1 MTVNDLV
8 VYLQNAGT
16 AAFVLLGVATAIGW
30 VKRRENS
37 LGWLA
42 LAIVLLAGVSV
53 LGRLPALLH
62 FTPPLVGQT
71 SLIGFMVSGYAVL
84 RYRGSLIPLP
94 SRWHAAAIVAMV
106 AASGAY
112 FAAEALAS
120 RQALALA
127 GVALV
132 LIWSAAVGEPIV
144 RFWLVARDR
153 PAVQAW
159 RLRSLSLGFGGLVVI
174 LVLAVTAGSLFNNP
188 LVQVITELLVLL
200 IAPLLY
206 VSFSPP
212 AWLRREWRASEEEG
226 LRNFMEELLL
236 SEDRDALTNR
246 ALEWASRL
254 VGGAAAALFDPAGK
268 PRYSSGLGQ
277 QQIDELSG
285 QAEGLPQGVHRV
297 FLDGSDHTVIVLPIS
312 GLAGAGKLIVLAGPF
327 SPEFGSD
334 EMTRVQQFMSAF
346 VTALDR
352 RHLIVQLEESNVRL
366 QEANK
371 HKSVFL
377 ANMSHELRTP
387 LNAIIGFSELLTDA
401 PEDQFDA
408 ASRKRFQEQILTSGR
423 HLLGLIN
430 DILDLSKV
438 EAGQMELRL
447 QTVAVGEVVD
457 QVVRI
462 VEPLIT
468 KKSIR
473 LEAEIAGAGDVSAD
487 PGKLKQMILNLVS
500 NAIKFTPDGGTVT
513 VSAQRTPAAME
524 ISVTDTGIGISDADQ
539 EYIFK
544 EFHQVDHGPG
554 RKHEGTGLGLAL
566 TKRFANLHGGDV
578 RVQSRINQGSVFTL
592 TLPAQPATAEPSVP
606 ARIPA
611 LTADGH
617 TTGPLV
623 LVVEDDPAAA
633 ELLTRQ
639 LIGAGY
645 RYQVVKT
652 GTEALAKA
660 RELQPAAITLDIM
673 LPELDGWEVMTKLKS
688 DEATSAI
695 PIIVVSV
702 IDNPELGIALGA
714 MDYFVKP
721 VDGKELVRRLNR
733 FNFKRTLG
741 KEDVRI
747 LVVDDEMPNR
757 EWLNRTLGPAGFTV
771 LSASGGR
778 EAIQMARS
786 EKPDLVLLDLMMPEV
801 TGFDVV
807 EALRSHEETR
817 EMPIM
822 VLTAM
827 NLSEADKRNLNGRVS
842 DILSRGSVG
851 ASDIVE
857 LLKRV
862 VAHHNG
868 VK

>member
-1 MTVNDLV
+1 VN
-8 VYLQNAGT
+8 YLQNAGMV
-16 AAFVLLGVATAIGW
+16 AFVLLGIATAIGW
-30 VKRRENS
+30 IRRRDNS

-42 LAIVLLAGVSV
+42 LAIVVLAVVSLLS
-53 LGRLPALLH
+53 RLPALLH
-62 FTPPLVGQT
+62 FRPPLLSEL
-71 SLIGFMVSGYAVL
+71 SLVGFMVSGYAVL

-112 FAAEALAS
+112 LAAEALGS
-120 RQALALA
+120 SQVLAAA
-127 GVALV
+127 GIVLV

-144 RFWLVARDR
+144 RFWLVARGL

-159 RLRSLSLGFGGLVVI
+159 RLRSLSLGFGGLVAI
-174 LVLAVTAGSLFNNP
+174 LVLAVTAGSVFNDQRI
-188 LVQVITELLVLL
+188 QVFTEVVVLL

-226 LRNFMEELLL
+226 LRAFMEELLL

-246 ALEWASRL
+246 CLDWAMRL
-254 VGGAAAALFDPAGK
+254 SGGGAAALFDPSGK
-268 PRYSSGLGQ
+268 PRYSSGLTA
-277 QQIDELSG
+277 QQIGELG
-285 QAEGLPQGVHRV
+285 AEVARLPQGVHRV
-297 FLDGSDHTVIVLPIS
+297 ALDDAESTVILLPIS
-312 GLAGAGKLIVLAGPF
+312 GLEGAGKLVVMAGPF
-327 SPEFGSD
+327 SPGFGSD
-334 EMTRVQQFMSAF
+334 EMTRLQQFMSAF

-352 RHLIVQLEESNVRL
+352 RHLFVQLEESNERL
-366 QEANK
+366 LEANK

-401 PEDQFDA
+401 GDDQFDA

-438 EAGQMELRL
+438 EAGQMEVRL
-447 QTVAVGEVVD
+447 QTVALHEVVD

-462 VEPLIT
+462 IEPLVA
-468 KKSIR
+468 KKSIKV
-473 LEAEIAGAGDVSAD
+473 ETDVASAGDVVAD
-487 PGKLKQMILNLVS
+487 VGKLKQMILNLVS
-500 NAIKFTPDGGTVT
+500 NAIKFTLDGGTVT
-513 VSAQRTPAAME
+513 ISAMRRASTME
-524 ISVTDTGIGISDADQ
+524 ISVKDTGIGISDADQ
-539 EYIFK
+539 DYIFK

-566 TKRFANLHGGDV
+566 TKRFALLHGGDV
-578 RVQSRINQGSVFTL
+578 SVQSRLNHGSVFTL
-592 TLPAQPATAEPSVP
+592 SLPLYPETSERHVPTPSQVP
-606 ARIPA
+606 VAN
-611 LTADGH
+611 GH
-617 TTGPLV
+617 SAGELV

-639 LIGAGY
+639 LVGAGY
-645 RYQVVKT
+645 RTEVVRT
-652 GTEALAKA
+652 GPDALIRA

-688 DEATSAI
+688 DEATSTI

-741 KEDVRI
+741 KEEVRVLI
-747 LVVDDEMPNR
+747 VDDEMPNR

-778 EAIQMARS
+778 EAIQMAKS

-807 EALRSHEETR
+807 EALRSHEDTR
-817 EMPIM
+817 ETPIM

-827 NLSEADKRNLNGRVS
+827 NLSESDKRHLNGRVS

>member
-1 MTVNDLV
+1 VA
-8 VYLQNAGT
+8 YLQNAGT
-16 AAFVLLGVATAIGW
+16 AAFVLLGIATAIGW
-30 VKRRENS
+30 MRRREKS

-42 LAIVLLAGVSV
+42 LAIVTLAVVSA
-53 LGRLPALLH
+53 LSRLPALLH
-62 FTPPLVGQT
+62 FTPPLLSQI
-71 SLIGFMVSGYAVL
+71 SLLGFMVSGYAVL
-84 RYRGSLIPLP
+84 RFRGSLIPLP

-106 AASGAY
+106 AASGVY
-112 FAAEALAS
+112 LAAQAFGS
-120 RQALALA
+120 SQALAVA
-127 GVALV
+127 GFALV

-144 RFWLVARDR
+144 RFWLVARDL

-159 RLRSLSLGFGGLVVI
+159 RLRSLSLGFGGLVGI
-174 LVLAVTAGSLFNNP
+174 LLVAVASGAVFNDP
-188 LVQVITELLVLL
+188 LVQVITEIIVIA

-226 LRNFMEELLL
+226 LRVFMEDHLL

-246 ALEWASRL
+246 ALDWAMRL

-268 PRYSSGLGQ
+268 TRYSTGLSAH
-277 QQIDELSG
+277 QIDALGS
-285 QAEGLPQGVHRV
+285 QVQGLPQGVHRV
-297 FLDGSDHTVIVLPIS
+297 AFDGSDSTVIVLPVA
-312 GLAGAGKLIVLAGPF
+312 GLAGSGKLVVLAGPF
-327 SPEFGSD
+327 TPGFGGD

-352 RHLIVQLEESNVRL
+352 RHLIVQLEESNAKL

-371 HKSVFL
+371 TKSVFL

-387 LNAIIGFSELLTDA
+387 LNAIIGFSELLTDSR
-401 PEDQFDA
+401 EDQFDA

-438 EAGQMELRL
+438 EAGQMEVRL
-447 QTVAVGEVVD
+447 QTVAVDEVVD

-462 VEPLIT
+462 IEPLVT
-468 KKSIR
+468 KKSIA
-473 LEAEIAGAGDVSAD
+473 LKTDVAAAGEVSAD

-513 VSAQRTPAAME
+513 IAARRRASAME
-524 ISVTDTGIGISDADQ
+524 ISVADTGIGISEADQ
-539 EYIFK
+539 QYIFK
-544 EFHQVDHGPG
+544 EFHQVDHGPD

-566 TKRFANLHGGDV
+566 TKRFASLHGGDV
-578 RVQSRINQGSVFTL
+578 QVQSRVNQGSVFTL
-592 TLPAQPATAEPSVP
+592 SLPLYPQTAERPAPTPIEVSV
-606 ARIPA
+606 AA
-611 LTADGH
+611 NGH
-617 TTGPLV
+617 STGPLV

-633 ELLTRQ
+633 ELITRQ
-639 LIGAGY
+639 LVGAGY
-645 RYQVVKT
+645 RAQVVKS
-652 GTEALAKA
+652 GPEALAKA

-741 KEDVRI
+741 KEEVRI

-771 LSASGGR
+771 LSATGGR

-827 NLSEADKRNLNGRVS
+827 NLSEGDKRYLNGRVS
-842 DILSRGSVG
+842 DILSRGAVG

>member
-1 MTVNDLV
+1 LIAVS
-8 VYLQNAGT
+8 AG
-16 AAFVLLGVATAIGW
+16 
-30 VKRRENS
+30 
-37 LGWLA
+37 
-42 LAIVLLAGVSV
+42 
-53 LGRLPALLH
+53 
-62 FTPPLVGQT
+62 
-71 SLIGFMVSGYAVL
+71 
-84 RYRGSLIPLP
+84 
-94 SRWHAAAIVAMV
+94 
-106 AASGAY
+106 
-112 FAAEALAS
+112 
-120 RQALALA
+120 
-127 GVALV
+127 ALV
-132 LIWSAAVGEPIV
+132 
-144 RFWLVARDR
+144 R
-153 PAVQAW
+153 
-159 RLRSLSLGFGGLVVI
+159 
-174 LVLAVTAGSLFNNP
+174 NP
-188 LVQVITELLVLL
+188 LVQIAIELLVLA
-200 IAPLLY
+200 IVPLLY

-226 LRNFMEELLL
+226 LRAFMEEHLL
-236 SEDRDALTNR
+236 SEDTDALTNR

-268 PRYSSGLGQ
+268 PRYSSGLVQ
-277 QQIDELSG
+277 QQIDELSV
-285 QAEGLPQGVHRV
+285 QAEGLRQGVHRV
-297 FLDGSDHTVIVLPIS
+297 SLDGSDHTVIVLPIS

-327 SPEFGSD
+327 SPEFGGD
-334 EMTRVQQFMSAF
+334 EMARVQQFMSAF

-352 RHLIVQLEESNVRL
+352 RHLIVQLEESNARL
-366 QEANK
+366 TDANK

-401 PEDQFDA
+401 REDQFDA

-438 EAGQMELRL
+438 EAGQMEVRL
-447 QTVAVGEVVD
+447 QTIAVSEVVD

-462 VEPLIT
+462 VEPLVT
-468 KKSIR
+468 KKSIK
-473 LEAEIAGAGDVSAD
+473 LETEVAAAGDVSAD

-513 VSAQRTPAAME
+513 ISAQRTPTAME

-592 TLPAQPATAEPSVP
+592 SLPTQSPIAEPSAPTLTP
-606 ARIPA
+606 AVA
-611 LTADGH
+611 VNGH
-617 TTGPLV
+617 KTGPLV

-645 RYQVVKT
+645 RYVVVKT

-733 FNFKRTLG
+733 FYFKRTLG
-741 KEDVRI
+741 KEEVRI

-757 EWLNRTLGPAGFTV
+757 EWLNRTLVPAGFTV

-807 EALRSHEETR
+807 EALRSHKDTR

-851 ASDIVE
+851 ATDIVE

>member
-1 MTVNDLV
+1 MSDLAN
-8 VYLQNAGT
+8 YLQNAGT
-16 AAFVLLGVATAIGW
+16 AAFVLLGIATAIGW
-30 VKRRENS
+30 MRRREKS

-42 LAIVLLAGVSV
+42 LGIVLLAVVSV
-53 LGRLPALLH
+53 LSRLPALLH
-62 FTPPLVGQT
+62 FTPPLLSQI
-71 SLIGFMVSGYAVL
+71 SLIGFMASGYAVL

-112 FAAEALAS
+112 IAAEALGS
-120 RQALALA
+120 SQVLAAA
-127 GVALV
+127 GIGLV

-144 RFWLVARDR
+144 RFWLVARDL

-159 RLRSLSLGFGGLVVI
+159 RLRSLSLGFGGLVAI
-174 LVLAVTAGSLFNNP
+174 LVLAVTAGAVFNDP
-188 LVQVITELLVLL
+188 LIQIITEVVVLL

-226 LRNFMEELLL
+226 LRAFMEELLL
-236 SEDRDALTNR
+236 SQDRDALTNR
-246 ALEWASRL
+246 SLDWAMRL
-254 VGGAAAALFDPAGK
+254 VGGAAAALFDRAGK
-268 PRYSSGLGQ
+268 PRYSSGLVPQ
-277 QQIDELSG
+277 QNDELSSQVG
-285 QAEGLPQGVHRV
+285 TLSQGVHRIS
-297 FLDGSDHTVIVLPIS
+297 LGGSDSTVIVLPVA
-312 GLAGAGKLIVLAGPF
+312 GLEGSGKLVVLAGPF
-327 SPEFGSD
+327 SPGFGSD

-352 RHLIVQLEESNVRL
+352 RHLIVQLEESNTRL

-387 LNAIIGFSELLTDA
+387 LNAIIGFSELLTDSR
-401 PEDQFDA
+401 EGQFDE

-438 EAGQMELRL
+438 EAGQMEVRL
-447 QTVAVGEVVD
+447 QRVAVGEVVD

-462 VEPLIT
+462 VEPLVA
-468 KKSIR
+468 KKSIK
-473 LEAEIAGAGDVSAD
+473 LEAEVASAGEVVAD

-513 VSAQRTPAAME
+513 IRGKRTAMAAE
-524 ISVTDTGIGISDADQ
+524 ISVADTGIGISESDQ
-539 EYIFK
+539 QQIFK

-566 TKRFANLHGGDV
+566 TKRFALLHGGDV
-578 RVQSRINQGSVFTL
+578 RVQSRLNQGSVFTL
-592 TLPAQPATAEPSVP
+592 SLPLYPQSAERPAPTPSQVP
-606 ARIPA
+606 VAVN
-611 LTADGH
+611 GH
-617 TTGPLV
+617 STGALV

-639 LIGAGY
+639 LVGAGY
-645 RYQVVKT
+645 RTHVVRT
-652 GTEALAKA
+652 GLEALAKA

-673 LPELDGWEVMTKLKS
+673 LPELDGWEVMTSLKS
-688 DEATSAI
+688 DETTSAI

-741 KEDVRI
+741 KEEVRI

-807 EALRSHEETR
+807 EALRSNAETR

-827 NLSEADKRNLNGRVS
+827 NLSEADKRQLNGRVS

-851 ASDIVE
+851 ASDIIE

-862 VAHHNG
+862 VANHNG
-868 VK
+868 IK

>member
-1 MTVNDLV
+1 VNALAN
-8 VYLQNAGT
+8 YLQNAGT
-16 AAFVLLGVATAIGW
+16 VAFVLLGVATAIGW
-30 VKRRENS
+30 WRRRDRS

-42 LAIVLLAGVSV
+42 LAIVVLAAVSV
-53 LGRLPALLH
+53 LSRLPALLN
-62 FTPPLVGQT
+62 FTPPLLAQL
-71 SLIGFMVSGYAVL
+71 SLVGFMVSGYAVL

-106 AASGAY
+106 AASGTY
-112 FAAEALAS
+112 FAAEAFGS
-120 RQALALA
+120 SQALAVA
-127 GVALV
+127 GIGLV

-144 RFWLVARDR
+144 RFWLVARDL

-159 RLRSLSLGFGGLVVI
+159 RLRSLSLGFGGLVAI
-174 LVLAVTAGSLFNNP
+174 LVLAVTAGSVFHDP
-188 LVQVITELLVLL
+188 LIQVITEVVVLL

-226 LRNFMEELLL
+226 LRIFMEELLL
-236 SEDRDALTNR
+236 SEDREALTNR
-246 ALEWASRL
+246 ALDWAMRL
-254 VGGAAAALFDPAGK
+254 VGGASAGLFDPAGK
-268 PRYSSGLGQ
+268 PRYSSGLTP
-277 QQIDELSG
+277 QQIEELG
-285 QAEGLPQGVHRV
+285 ARVARLPQGVHRV
-297 FLDGSDHTVIVLPIS
+297 SLGESESTVIVLSIS
-312 GLAGAGKLIVLAGPF
+312 GLEGSGKLTVLAGPF
-327 SPEFGSD
+327 SPGFGSD

-352 RHLIVQLEESNVRL
+352 RHLIVQLEASNTRL
-366 QEANK
+366 EEANK

-401 PEDQFDA
+401 RDDQFDA

-447 QTVAVGEVVD
+447 QTVAVAEVVD
-457 QVVRI
+457 QVARI
-462 VEPLIT
+462 VEPLLA
-468 KKSIR
+468 KKSIKH
-473 LEAEIAGAGDVSAD
+473 ETEVASAGDVLAD
-487 PGKLKQMILNLVS
+487 AGKLKQMILNLVS

-513 VSAQRTPAAME
+513 ISAKRTATAME
-524 ISVTDTGIGISDADQ
+524 ISVKDTGIGISDVDQ
-539 EYIFK
+539 VYIFK

-566 TKRFANLHGGDV
+566 TKRFALLHGGDV
-578 RVQSRINQGSVFTL
+578 SVQSSVNRGSVFTL
-592 TLPAQPATAEPSVP
+592 SLPLHPQTAERAAPTPSPQPV
-606 ARIPA
+606 AA
-611 LTADGH
+611 NGH
-617 TTGPLV
+617 SNAALV

-639 LIGAGY
+639 LVGAGY
-645 RYQVVKT
+645 RVEVVKN
-652 GTEALAKA
+652 GPEALAKA

-688 DEATSAI
+688 DETTSAI

-741 KEDVRI
+741 KEEVRI
-747 LVVDDEMPNR
+747 LVVDDEVPNR
-757 EWLNRTLGPAGFTV
+757 EWLNRTLSPAGFTV

-778 EAIQMARS
+778 EAIQMAKA

-807 EALRSHEETR
+807 EALRSSEDTR

-851 ASDIVE
+851 GSDIIE

-868 VK
+868 IK